1 MIEFLELRACSVRIK
16 GRQALKFAAI
26 ATQNSS
32 TVCTVARQRTSV
44 GFKLAVRGDSGAGGL
59 VAPLPCTAYFGKL
72 AKLFGCSLPQQAL
85 A

>member
-1 MIEFLELRACSVRIK
+1 MPSNGAR
-16 GRQALKFAAI
+16 AAI

-32 TVCTVARQRTSV
+32 THGTVYSGKAVQRTSV